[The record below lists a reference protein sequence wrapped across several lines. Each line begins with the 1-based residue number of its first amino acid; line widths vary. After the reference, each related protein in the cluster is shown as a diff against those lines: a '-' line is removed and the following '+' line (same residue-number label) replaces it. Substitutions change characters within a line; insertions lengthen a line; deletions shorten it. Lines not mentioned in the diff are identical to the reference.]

1 MRKRGIITAALATVA
16 AGILGA
22 PAAHADGH
30 GVGVYGVWAN
40 SVNVRDNAPGTT
52 GCGVY
57 PSVANCPSVQTKV
70 NAGETVTVICQQPG
84 QTVGGNPYWVLVS
97 TTNGNHM
104 GYMASYYIK
113 NTTNW
118 IDGVGR
124 CQ

>member
-1 MRKRGIITAALATVA
+1 MCRSHT
-16 AGILGA
+16 
-22 PAAHADGH
+22 
-30 GVGVYGVWAN
+30 N
-40 SVNVRDNAPGTT
+40 T
-52 GCGVY
+52 GEVHEETGNHHRR
-57 PSVANCPSVQTKV
+57 AR
-70 NAGETVTVICQQPG
+70 AGETVTVICQQPG

-104 GYMASYYIK
+104 GFMASYYIK